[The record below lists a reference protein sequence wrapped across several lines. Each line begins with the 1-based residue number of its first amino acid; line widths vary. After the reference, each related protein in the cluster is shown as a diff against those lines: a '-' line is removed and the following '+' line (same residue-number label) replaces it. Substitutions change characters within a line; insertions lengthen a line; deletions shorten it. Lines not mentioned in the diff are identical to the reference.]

1 MSGTADDADWSG
13 PHWQF
18 GLALYSAERVREA
31 CLSLQNRFVLD
42 VSFLFVFLYYAAR
55 RGLLPTD
62 DIVSDALR
70 LTEPIRAGVIHPL
83 RRIRDGMK
91 QSPVSDLTERN
102 LQLRKSV
109 LQAELQAEQLEQAV
123 LAQLLEHRLPHAALP
138 SDGDFAALIVAILS
152 RFSGGRTPPADD
164 PDVAAIAEA
173 VRSVSR
179 EGSPFAKSG

>member
-1 MSGTADDADWSG
+1 MSGTADEAGWSG

-18 GLALYSAERVREA
+18 GLALYGSERVREA
-31 CLSLQNRFVLD
+31 CLSLQNRFALD

-62 DIVSDALR
+62 DILSDALR
-70 LTEPIRAGVIHPL
+70 LTEPVRASVIQPL

-91 QSPVSDLTERN
+91 QSPVSDLADRN
-102 LQLRKSV
+102 SQVRKSV

-123 LAQLLEHRLPHAALP
+123 LARFLEDRLTRAAVP
-138 SDGDFAALIVAILS
+138 SDGDFTALIVTVLS
-152 RFSGGRTPPADD
+152 RFSGGRTPAVDD

-173 VRSVSR
+173 VRSALPAAS
-179 EGSPFAKSG
+179 